1 MIDAQHL
8 VTAAHCVQA
17 HDYFHAYVDEAM
29 SVHLLDDGSLSVA
42 GEDAKAPLH
51 VESCTLH
58 PRSEEPGFDLAVCR
72 LSAGT
77 NILPATFTRTNPT
90 EGEQL
95 ILVGYGFDQVGGEAG
110 TKRYVESSISGI
122 ASDVDGQELVIGDH
136 MRGTCRGDSGGPAF
150 RLADNGDDMVLVG
163 LLSGGESG
171 RCGFGWYTNL
181 PLHLNW
187 LEEVTQKTL
196 AIEPVMAVASHTHFD
211 HIGSHHEFSER
222 AVHPAEAE
230 LLARP
235 DRKATL
241 ADPFATAEMFEAL
254 PPGGWDEAAYAITPA
269 PATQLLEDGEIIDLG
284 DRHFEVLHLPGHS
297 PGSIALW
304 EAASAILF
312 SGDTVYDGPLVDD
325 CAGADRTAYR
335 QSMERLLELP
345 VRVVHGGHFPS
356 FGRDRL
362 RALIRA
368 WLEGQPVR
376 PSA

>member
-196 AIEPVMAVASHTHFD
+196 AIEPVMAVASPQPHRNAHGCWVFV
-211 HIGSHHEFSER
+211 R
-222 AVHPAEAE
+222 
-230 LLARP
+230 
-235 DRKATL
+235 
-241 ADPFATAEMFEAL
+241 
-254 PPGGWDEAAYAITPA
+254 
-269 PATQLLEDGEIIDLG
+269 
-284 DRHFEVLHLPGHS
+284 
-297 PGSIALW
+297 
-304 EAASAILF
+304 
-312 SGDTVYDGPLVDD
+312 DGPHQGRTPWSILVIGVGTVLGLRRWRSKSPRSHN
-325 CAGADRTAYR
+325 CGSNISPAAQRRPIENSLHIVWPQPQRRRCVNRFGILTQADRSTVCSRGIA
-335 QSMERLLELP
+335 
-345 VRVVHGGHFPS
+345 
-356 FGRDRL
+356 
-362 RALIRA
+362 
-368 WLEGQPVR
+368 
-376 PSA
+376 